1 MRNGLIIPVALL
13 ALPTHLLGQATD
25 TLRTGARVRL
35 SVAAPAADTMIGT
48 FAGWQ
53 ADSLLLDH
61 ESGTLRVLPVKYI
74 NRLEVSRGTKSNAGT
89 GAIAGLLVGAVAT
102 ALFLVALCEETDT
115 PCQGDEFFLAFA
127 IIAPLP
133 TALGALMGAAA
144 RSERWES
151 IPLSQLTPETIRP
164 RGLSIGLAWR
174 F

>member
-13 ALPTHLLGQATD
+13 VLPTNLLAQATD
-25 TLRTGARVRL
+25 TLRIGARLRL
-35 SVAAPAADTMIGT
+35 SVAAPAAGTMIGT

-53 ADSLLLDH
+53 ADSLLLDLG
-61 ESGTLRVLPVKYI
+61 SGTLRVLPVEYI
-74 NRLEVSRGTKSNAGT
+74 NRFEVSRGKKSNAGK
-89 GAIAGLLVGAVAT
+89 GAAVGLLVGAVAT
-102 ALFLVALCEETDT
+102 ALLSSAFCWGHEN
-115 PCQGDEFFLAFA
+115 PCQVDELFLAFA
-127 IIAPLP
+127 RIAPLP
-133 TALGALMGAAA
+133 TVLGALIGAAA